1 MTVNNNGSSSGSAP
15 ATYQVH
21 IPAGAQPSQPGDNLI
36 TIDDTSTHTWY
47 SFGEFSYTSATTAV
61 AGQGSA
67 EPDYDSGI
75 TFDNSNQDEGVG
87 TLRESDLQAGTID
100 HMLRINLPVDMLK
113 SVSIQCQPT
122 RGQCMAADGGRRFRP
137 ESVYRH
143 GSIRHNDGDPSQ
155 CRRTCRCESQR
166 RRQHALAG
174 DCKTTAR

>member
-1 MTVNNNGSSSGSAP
+1 MNNNGSSSGSAP

-21 IPAGAQPSQPGDNLI
+21 IPAGAQPSQPTPGDNLI

-75 TFDNSNQDEGVG
+75 SFDNSNQDEGVG

-100 HMLRINLPVDMLK
+100 HMLRINLPVGMLK
-113 SVSIQCQPT
+113 SVSSSANQL
-122 RGQCMAADGGRRFRP
+122 AANAWPQTAEDGFGP
-137 ESVYRH
+137 SSVYRH

-155 CRRTCRCESQR
+155 CRRTC
-166 RRQHALAG
+166 
-174 DCKTTAR
+174 